1 MAILRRQPAADTA
14 SPQTGATSTI
24 QSALPE
30 SRTAVKTRR
39 RPLLAALGAAAILA
53 SGLTTWFVVEQSQ
66 TQNEVVQVRAD
77 VPRGATIE
85 ASDLSTTTVGS
96 IAGLSSVPA
105 SQLQSLVGQHAT
117 VDLKAGSLLPAGVT
131 STQTMPEHDHT
142 VVGLSL
148 APGRV
153 PFGEITPG
161 SKIRLVV
168 TSAGQT
174 GQNSTDDQQTGQ
186 VYEATMV
193 STSSSTIQ
201 GTGTI
206 VNVDVLA
213 SQAPQIAMMSA
224 SNRLALVKDSDR

>member
-24 QSALPE
+24 QSALPA

-117 VDLKAGSLLPAGVT
+117 VDLKAGSLLPADAT
-131 STQTMPEHDHT
+131 SSQTMPEPDHT

-153 PFGEITPG
+153 PYGTITPG

-168 TSAGQT
+168 TAAGQNDT
-174 GQNSTDDQQTGQ
+174 EDQQTGQ
-186 VYEATMV
+186 VYQATMV
-193 STSSSTIQ
+193 STSPNTIQ

-224 SNRLALVKDSDR
+224 ANRLALVKDSDR

>member
-14 SPQTGATSTI
+14 SPQAEATTTI
-24 QSALPE
+24 QSVLPE

-66 TQNEVVQVRAD
+66 TQNEVVQVRTD

-96 IAGLSSVPA
+96 IAGISSVPA
-105 SQLQSLVGQHAT
+105 SQLRSLVGQHAA
-117 VDLKAGSLLPAGVT
+117 VDLKAGSLLPAGAT
-131 STQTMPEHDHT
+131 SAQSLPAADHT

-153 PFGEITPG
+153 PFGTITPG

-168 TSAGQT
+168 TSAGQN
-174 GQNSTDDQQTGQ
+174 GTDDQQTGQ
-186 VYEATMV
+186 IYPATMV
-193 STSSSTIQ
+193 STSTSTIQ

-206 VNVDVLA
+206 VNVDVQS

-224 SNRLALVKDSDR
+224 ANRLALVKDSDQ